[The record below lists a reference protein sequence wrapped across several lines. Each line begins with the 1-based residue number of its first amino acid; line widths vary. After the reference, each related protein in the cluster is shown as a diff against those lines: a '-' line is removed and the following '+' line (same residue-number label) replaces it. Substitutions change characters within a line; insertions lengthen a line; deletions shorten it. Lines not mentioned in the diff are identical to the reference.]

1 VGQGEAA
8 LDAEVLEARALCA
21 EDRRE
26 GVVVEPVDVDE
37 GEADKAPAEQ
47 REDLWVGG
55 GASGGGVERSSKW
68 ESERGAYQHN
78 TKVSGTKSWG
88 WMMQS
93 QRALRRR
100 QLAHSAGHLH
110 TARATCNHSGRCAGG
125 HLHTAR
131 ATCNHSGQSTTYIA
145 AVHAGSAPFDHKL
158 GAGIGRD
165 GLEEDGADSTA
176 GEQLV
181 DVAKEREDG
190 VVQESKREMVESGW
204 SRCSRGSEREMVE
217 GILLRWSR
225 CSRGGAAPP
234 RGGHCDFGHVLLLMN
249 GTH

>member
-1 VGQGEAA
+1 
-8 LDAEVLEARALCA
+8 
-21 EDRRE
+21 
-26 GVVVEPVDVDE
+26 
-37 GEADKAPAEQ
+37 
-47 REDLWVGG
+47 
-55 GASGGGVERSSKW
+55 
-68 ESERGAYQHN
+68 
-78 TKVSGTKSWG
+78 
-88 WMMQS
+88 M
-93 QRALRRR
+93 
-100 QLAHSAGHLH
+100 
-110 TARATCNHSGRCAGG
+110 
-125 HLHTAR
+125 HTAR

-145 AVHAGSAPFDHKL
+145 AVHAGSAPADHKL

-190 VVQESKREMVESGW
+190 VVQESKREMVESGCSIGW
-204 SRCSRGSEREMVE
+204 SRCSRISEREMVE